1 MMFLLSILVIWA
13 HSYNA
18 ELFSGGAPVTEGIW
32 LTVHRI
38 QDFLSTALGLT
49 AVPGFFML
57 SAYLFFRSFSWEKL
71 PAKWKSRV
79 RSVAVPYLA
88 WNLFYYLGY
97 VLATRIPAV
106 HRLIGKP
113 PVPFNGEELLAAV
126 LHYQYAPVFW
136 YLYQLMFLILLSPVL
151 YWMGYVLA
159 TRIPAVHRLIGK
171 PPVPFNGEALL
182 EAVLHYQYAP
192 VFWYLYQLMFLILL
206 SPVLYWIIKNRT
218 RGLVFLAAVMAAVHF
233 HLDTMHP
240 NTDALLYYSFGIF
253 MAVHGRELAEA
264 SYGKG
269 RILAGLGNLFL
280 AAVCF
285 WRMGKPGA
293 DVLWIVMFRFFLPI
307 SIWLLFDSGRIGKT
321 RPWMRQS
328 LFLYGIHFILVR
340 VFNKAGALV
349 LGRVL
354 DSGRIGKTRPW
365 MRQSLF
371 LYGIHFILVRVFN
384 KAGALVLGRVLDGTA
399 MAVLAVVWF
408 LLLPAAVV
416 ASSYAA
422 ARILVR
428 YVPAVWQIFS
438 GGRSLD

>member
-1 MMFLLSILVIWA
+1 
-13 HSYNA
+13 
-18 ELFSGGAPVTEGIW
+18 
-32 LTVHRI
+32 
-38 QDFLSTALGLT
+38 
-49 AVPGFFML
+49 
-57 SAYLFFRSFSWEKL
+57 
-71 PAKWKSRV
+71 
-79 RSVAVPYLA
+79 
-88 WNLFYYLGY
+88 
-97 VLATRIPAV
+97 
-106 HRLIGKP
+106 
-113 PVPFNGEELLAAV
+113 
-126 LHYQYAPVFW
+126 
-136 YLYQLMFLILLSPVL
+136 
-151 YWMGYVLA
+151 
-159 TRIPAVHRLIGK
+159 
-171 PPVPFNGEALL
+171 
-182 EAVLHYQYAP
+182 
-192 VFWYLYQLMFLILL
+192 
-206 SPVLYWIIKNRT
+206 
-218 RGLVFLAAVMAAVHF
+218 
-233 HLDTMHP
+233 
-240 NTDALLYYSFGIF
+240 

-354 DSGRIGKTRPW
+354 D
-365 MRQSLF
+365 
-371 LYGIHFILVRVFN
+371 
-384 KAGALVLGRVLDGTA
+384 GTA

-428 YVPAVWQIFS
+428 YAPAVWRIFS